1 MNKKTIITPDRKYRY
16 QLYRRTGDGDKKICF
31 IMLNPST
38 ADENNNDPTIRRC
51 IDFARRCG
59 CGGLYAVNLYA
70 WRATDPRELRKP
82 PQENKVGP
90 ENNSFI
96 KSCVAGCDL
105 TVVAWGALKNGLQQ
119 SRAEL
124 VSGWLANPKTLGL
137 TKNGHPRHPL
147 TLPGDSELFDFPGYI

>member
-82 PQENKVGP
+82 PYENKIGP

-96 KSCVAGCDL
+96 KSCVAGYDL

-124 VSGWLANPKTLGL
+124 VSGWLVNPKTLGL